1 MHKHSGLIFIFLKNI
16 EIGLGGISEII
27 AGLADQSDF
36 HISCKDII
44 LEVIQSCCFFL
55 KSKQKCMFTIYI

>member
-1 MHKHSGLIFIFLKNI
+1 MD
-16 EIGLGGISEII
+16 GISEII

-44 LEVIQSCCFFL
+44 LEVIQTCFF
-55 KSKQKCMFTIYI
+55 F